1 MTLSIDQPMLPDDLP
16 PVVNDDLSDKPAA
29 VDDKQKQLLFQPTAF
44 HKHIQL
50 RQSNYAH
57 HNNLTHTSNSTF
69 GTGRGLR
76 RKPTKEIRKG
86 ELPPSLTNVV
96 QSNEH
101 PREGRLAQTFDEM
114 VACRNNSVISGNG
127 TGFCRPRVVFSEAWA
142 GHDGRSILSPTIGGG
157 VSAMWRMTGLLSR
170 SMEGKPPANSNG
182 GGWSMSEVVSFL
194 HYHTPLDEGTGSDN
208 EEAEAKEVE
217 ADEAEAEGNFIPNI
231 VQKFDAVVF
240 RVMHGWMRSNEITH
254 DRLVEAVEL
263 SHELLGAETVVLMT
277 IPFSNNVLTVEDMN
291 VVNRINADIR
301 HIAQG
306 WHLRNSTGVKHVLV
320 QEYGAYLNHIIWS
333 NAKHIGFNVSAPLT
347 MTEEMFDL
355 EGPTFLYDRL
365 ETGKPWKPSIAQV
378 CSEQNWLRT
387 EKAKCHRNYLI
398 IDGMHICPETLAA
411 RYGVS
416 VACLLGCVYN
426 RESGVANQQQ
436 HDEINL
442 RACERECNE
451 QFMSVMPVDDS
462 WIDSNTELA
471 SFAT

>member
-1 MTLSIDQPMLPDDLP
+1 
-16 PVVNDDLSDKPAA
+16 
-29 VDDKQKQLLFQPTAF
+29 
-44 HKHIQL
+44 
-50 RQSNYAH
+50 
-57 HNNLTHTSNSTF
+57 
-69 GTGRGLR
+69 
-76 RKPTKEIRKG
+76 
-86 ELPPSLTNVV
+86 
-96 QSNEH
+96 
-101 PREGRLAQTFDEM
+101 
-114 VACRNNSVISGNG
+114 
-127 TGFCRPRVVFSEAWA
+127 
-142 GHDGRSILSPTIGGG
+142 
-157 VSAMWRMTGLLSR
+157 
-170 SMEGKPPANSNG
+170 
-182 GGWSMSEVVSFL
+182 
-194 HYHTPLDEGTGSDN
+194 
-208 EEAEAKEVE
+208 
-217 ADEAEAEGNFIPNI
+217 
-231 VQKFDAVVF
+231 
-240 RVMHGWMRSNEITH
+240 
-254 DRLVEAVEL
+254 VEL
-263 SHELLGAETVVLMT
+263 SYELLGAETVVLMT

-301 HIAQG
+301 DIAQG

-333 NAKHIGFNVSAPLT
+333 NAKHIGYNVSAPLT

-398 IDGMHICPETLAA
+398 SDGMHICPETLAA
-411 RYGVS
+411 RYGVA

-426 RESGVANQQQ
+426 RESGVDNQQQ

-451 QFMSVMPVDDS
+451 QFMSVLPVDDS